1 MPGPQFPVYVLGREL
16 RSFVPVAFLSEDKR
30 LAVAIVSYNG
40 RAVISIIA
48 DSDHVHD
55 LQELMG
61 EVGASVAEL
70 RGGGRGARPKRARR
84 RRAS

>member
-1 MPGPQFPVYVLGREL
+1 
-16 RSFVPVAFLSEDKR
+16 
-30 LAVAIVSYNG
+30 VAIVSYNG

-55 LQELMG
+55 LQELVG
-61 EVGASVAEL
+61 EVSGSVAEL
-70 RGGGRGARPKRARR
+70 QAAARDARPKRARR